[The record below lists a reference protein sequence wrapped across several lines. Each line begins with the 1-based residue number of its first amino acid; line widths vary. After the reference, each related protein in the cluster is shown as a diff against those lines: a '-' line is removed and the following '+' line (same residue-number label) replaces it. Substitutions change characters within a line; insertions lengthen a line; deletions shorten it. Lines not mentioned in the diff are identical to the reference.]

1 MLQTILL
8 PLDGSQLAE
17 TVLPHAMA
25 LTRAT
30 NSRLILLH
38 VLPKTDHHSGQE
50 SHAVDPLD
58 WRLRTL
64 ERSRYLEQ
72 KAEFFAQAGIAVET
86 ELLLGEA
93 AERIVEFAQEREADL
108 IIMSS
113 HGQSGLSPW
122 NVSSVVQK
130 VILTVHSSVM
140 IIPAYHAAETPLTGL
155 AYRRIVAPLDGS
167 RRAECILPVLQTLA
181 DSQEADISL
190 LTVVTRPEMLRRTPL
205 SADDTALVDR
215 LVDLNRTE
223 SETYLAQLESRIE
236 GRLSSHVIVGD
247 DLIEELYNFVSRQ
260 EADLVVFSA
269 HGSSGNRNRRYGSV
283 VTSFIAYG
291 SSPLLIVQDLPPHKI
306 NVSEAE
312 LAAQKAHS
320 VNTGAR
326 MVVNAPIAA

>member
-1 MLQTILL
+1 MLKTILL

-17 TVLPHAMA
+17 TALPHALA
-25 LTRAT
+25 LALAT
-30 NSRLILLH
+30 KARLILCH
-38 VLPKTDHHSGQE
+38 VLPQVEQLGQE

-72 KAEFFAQAGIAVET
+72 KAQLLALAGVEVET

-93 AERIVEFAQEREADL
+93 AERIVEFSQEREADL

-130 VILTVHSSVM
+130 VILTVNSSVM
-140 IIPAYHAAETPLTGL
+140 IIPAYHAADVALEGL
-155 AYRRIVAPLDGS
+155 EYRRIVAPFDGS
-167 RRAECILPVLQTLA
+167 HRAECVLPLLQTLA
-181 DSQEADISL
+181 DSQDADISL
-190 LTVVTRPEMLRRTPL
+190 LTVVTRPEMFRRTPL
-205 SADDTALVDR
+205 SADDAALVER

-223 SETYLAQLESRIE
+223 SEKYLAQLASRIQ
-236 GRLSSHVIVGD
+236 GRASSHVLVSE
-247 DLIEELYNFVSRQ
+247 DLIDELYNFVARQ

-283 VTSFIAYG
+283 VTSFVAYG
-291 SSPLLIVQDLPPHKI
+291 STPLLIVQDLPPHKI
-306 NVSEAE
+306 RMSDAE
-312 LAAQKAHS
+312 VAAQKALS
-320 VNTGAR
+320 TNTGAR
-326 MVVNAPIAA
+326 MVVNAPIVV